1 MDAMPWSLMLRRRWA
16 LVAAFTLAGFA
27 AAAAYVLTAAPSY
40 ASSTTLFFSPS
51 SGSTA
56 SELNQGTAYTQN
68 LVKSFAQVA
77 TSERVLSPV
86 VRELDLETTPARL
99 SRRVTAQ
106 TAPDSLLLTI
116 AVVDPDPQQAARTAD
131 AVGEQ
136 LIDVVADLS
145 PVSRTAGRT
154 IKVTVVAEAQVPES
168 PASRAELALAAGPLL
183 GLLLGLGLAGLLEL
197 IGDKVR
203 TTKQVRD
210 VTGLEVLGILEG
222 PGERA
227 PGAAAVPSEAVRR
240 LRTNLLAALRRQGHT
255 SVLLT
260 EPSRGTASAGAAID
274 LATGLVEAGLRTLLV
289 DADLR
294 RSAVTSR
301 LGLSAAPGLH
311 EVVRGSAS
319 ARTAVRACGEP
330 GLMVLTA
337 GSPTRDPGEVLAS
350 PRLAALLAEVEESFD
365 VVLVHSAP
373 VLPDADAGV
382 LSTQVQATLVVVD
395 SRSTTRGE
403 LRRAMAALQL
413 ADAQLIG
420 VVIAGAGGEEAA
432 PPGVR
437 PAEVVSDDR
446 ALPARAAPGTPAR
459 RRADGAGPRKG
470 SATEVSVGD
479 PRTAPAARNG

>member
-1 MDAMPWSLMLRRRWA
+1 MPWSLMLRRRWA
-16 LVAAFTLAGFA
+16 LVSALTLAGLLA
-27 AAAAYVLTAAPSY
+27 ATAYALTSAPSY
-40 ASSTTLFFSPS
+40 AASTTLFFSPS

-86 VRELDLETTPARL
+86 VRELDLDTTPARL
-99 SRRVTAQ
+99 SRRVTAE

-116 AVVDPDPQQAARTAD
+116 SVVSPEPRLAARTAD
-131 AVGEQ
+131 AVAEQ
-136 LIDVVADLS
+136 LTDVVADLS

-168 PASRAELALAAGPLL
+168 ATSRTELALVAGPLA
-183 GLLLGLGLAGLLEL
+183 GLLLGLALAGLLEL
-197 IGDKVR
+197 LGDKVR

-210 VTGLEVLGILEG
+210 VTGLQVLGVVEG
-222 PGERA
+222 PGT
-227 PGAAAVPSEAVRR
+227 GSSGGAAVPSEAVRR
-240 LRTNLLAALRRQGHT
+240 LRTNLLAALRREGLT

-260 EPSRGTASAGAAID
+260 APARGESAAGAAVD

-294 RSAVTSR
+294 RSAVTTR
-301 LGLSAAPGLH
+301 LGLSAAPGLAD
-311 EVVRGSAS
+311 VVRGSAS
-319 ARTAVRACGEP
+319 ARAAVRPCGEP

-337 GSPTRDPGEVLAS
+337 GSSAPDPGEVLAS
-350 PRLAALLAEVEESFD
+350 PRLSALLSELEESFD

-382 LSTQVQATLVVVD
+382 LSTEVEATLVVVD
-395 SRSTTRGE
+395 STSTTRGE
-403 LRRAMAALQL
+403 LRRAMAALEL
-413 ADAQLIG
+413 ADAHLLG
-420 VVIAGAGGEEAA
+420 VVLAGAGGEDSAPLRARRTEAGAEDSA
-432 PPGVR
+432 PSAGVA
-437 PAEVVSDDR
+437 PA
-446 ALPARAAPGTPAR
+446 TPAR
-459 RRADGAGPRKG
+459 RGIDGAGRRRG
-470 SATEVSVGD
+470 SGADVGVSD